1 MRVLISSPDLDVGK
15 NVSGISSVVRAIM
28 REMPALGVELLH
40 LKEGRSDRDRFG
52 IAGYFNLLK
61 NLISFPFVRYGKR
74 VSLFHQN
81 VPFTTKGII
90 REFLFSWL
98 AKWCHLPVLV
108 HVHGGIYIDEAPS
121 RWLYKMTCSIFD
133 NASKIIVLND
143 YEKTQVAHLYGK
155 KTEILE
161 NVIDTDYYSF
171 KDSFG
176 GKKHPVLLFLGRIHE
191 EKGLNEIL
199 EAFSQLYPSFPFTFV
214 MCGFGTFQARFRTRF
229 EAVLGSD
236 FQFKG
241 VVSGDSK
248 LEAIK
253 RADYFLLPSYTEG
266 LPIALL
272 ETMSCGVIP
281 VVSDHDSMR
290 SMITDFENGIMVKR
304 RSATHIV
311 EQMKK
316 AFALDAQQRLK
327 MAQNARQTILTNYSM
342 ETYNK
347 RLMTKYNEVLDG
359 YKRKD

>member
-1 MRVLISSPDLDVGK
+1 V
-15 NVSGISSVVRAIM
+15 
-28 REMPALGVELLH
+28 
-40 LKEGRSDRDRFG
+40 
-52 IAGYFNLLK
+52 
-61 NLISFPFVRYGKR
+61 KR
-74 VSLFHQN
+74 ISLFHQN

-90 REFLFSWL
+90 REYLFSCL
-98 AKWCHLPVLV
+98 AKWCHLPIVV
-108 HVHGGIYIDEAPS
+108 HVHGGIYIDEAPP

-133 NASKIIVLND
+133 HASKILVLND
-143 YEKTQVAHLYGK
+143 YEKTQVSLLYGK
-155 KTEILE
+155 ETEILE

-171 KDSFG
+171 KDNIG
-176 GKKHPVLLFLGRIHE
+176 VTKQPVLLFLGRIHE
-191 EKGLNEIL
+191 EKGLNEMV
-199 EAFSQLYPSFPFTFV
+199 EAFSQLYPSYPFTFI
-214 MCGFGTFQARFRTRF
+214 MCGFGTSQASFKTRF

-253 RADYFLLPSYTEG
+253 SADFFLLPSYTEG
-266 LPIALL
+266 LPMALL

-290 SMITDFENGIMVKR
+290 SMITDFENGIMVQR

-316 AFALDAQQRLK
+316 AFSLDAGARLS
-327 MAQNARQTILTNYSM
+327 MAKNARQTILTNYSM

-347 RLMTKYNEVLDG
+347 RLMMKYNEVLDG
-359 YKRKD
+359 YNRKG